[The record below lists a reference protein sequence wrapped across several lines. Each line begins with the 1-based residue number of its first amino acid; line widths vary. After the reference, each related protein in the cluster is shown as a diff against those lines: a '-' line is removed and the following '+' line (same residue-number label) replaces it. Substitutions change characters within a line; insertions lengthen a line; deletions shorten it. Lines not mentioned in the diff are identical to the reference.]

1 MGNSGNTSENILT
14 KKSGS
19 EMISDE
25 VHFEFDISGMSCTT
39 CAKNIKTYLEKIDG
53 VASVDINYASES
65 GEVVYDSKLVS
76 RELIKK
82 EITNLGYNVSSED
95 EEYEAEQFRISSL
108 RKQKEKITTSVVL
121 SLIIMAV
128 SMREHLP
135 VINMI
140 PVSMNLSL
148 ILLFALTTV
157 VVFWCGDKFIKGAFT
172 ALKHRT
178 SDMNTLITIGSL
190 SSYFYSLFISI
201 NIVFGLGIRSLTD
214 SKDVYFETAAMIIT
228 FILIGNYLESV
239 MKAKTQTSIKKL
251 KDLQSKVV
259 NVIRDGSELFIPFK
273 KVRLND
279 IVLVKTGDKIPV
291 DGRIIEGFCV
301 VDESAM
307 TGESLPVEK
316 KAGDELMSGTILKNG
331 FVKLNAEK
339 VGADTMLSRIIA
351 LVKDASNTKPKIQK
365 LADRISGVFVPVV
378 ILISIAT
385 FITWFFILNERFDR
399 SLLFAVSVLIIA
411 CPCALGLASPI
422 AIIIGVGRAAENGIL
437 FNNVDAIENLMK
449 IDTVCFDKTGT
460 LTTGEMM
467 VKSIYVINKY
477 SKNEL
482 MKYALSAEKYSNHPI
497 AKSIINYG
505 IDHNIVLEKNVKD
518 FRNESG
524 FGVSAVVNEKNI
536 LIGNEN
542 FMLNNDIKFSNI
554 LFQTS
559 RNNLFV
565 CINNEIEGVIELED
579 NVKEN
584 AGEVIQKLKD
594 MDLEIFMISGDN
606 ENAAKRTANELK
618 IKNYSYKT
626 LPDEKEK
633 IISGLQSEKKIVAMI
648 GDGINDAPSLA
659 KANVGIAIGTGQDI
673 AIDSADVIL
682 VKDDLNNIL
691 KAIKISRKTVTIIK
705 QNFFWAFFYNA
716 VAIPFAAG
724 VFAPFGLII
733 SPVMAAMLMAFSD
746 VVTVIGNSSRLK
758 YMKIED

>member
-1 MGNSGNTSENILT
+1 MGNTGNTTENILS

-19 EMISDE
+19 ELLSDE
-25 VHFEFDISGMSCTT
+25 EHFEFDLSGMSCTT
-39 CAKNIKTYLEKIDG
+39 CARNIKTYLEKLNG
-53 VASVDINYASES
+53 VTSVDINYASES
-65 GEVVYDSKLVS
+65 GEVVHNPKLIS

-95 EEYEAEQFRISSL
+95 EEYEAEQFKLASL
-108 RKQKEKITTSVVL
+108 SKQKDKIKISVIL

-140 PVSMNLSL
+140 PVSINLSL
-148 ILLFALTTV
+148 ILLFVLTTI
-157 VVFWCGDKFIKGAFT
+157 VVFWCGDKFIKGAYT
-172 ALKHRT
+172 ALKHKT

-190 SSYFYSLFISI
+190 SSYFYSLFISL
-201 NIVFGLGIRSLTD
+201 NIVLGLGLKSLSD

-239 MKAKTQTSIKKL
+239 MKSKTQSSIKKL
-251 KDLQSKVV
+251 KELQAKVV

-316 KAGDELMSGTILKNG
+316 KAGDELLSGTVLKNG
-331 FVKLNAEK
+331 FVKLNADK
-339 VGADTMLSRIIA
+339 VGSDTMLSKIIA

-385 FITWFFILNERFDR
+385 FMTWFFVLNERFDR

-449 IDTVCFDKTGT
+449 VDTVCFDKTGT
-460 LTTGEMM
+460 LTSGEMM
-467 VKSIYVINKY
+467 VKNIYVINKY

-482 MKYALSAEKYSNHPI
+482 MKYVLSAEKFSSHPI

-505 IDHNIVLEKNVKD
+505 IDHNIAYDKNVKD

-524 FGVSAVVNEKNI
+524 FGISADINDKHL

-565 CINNEIEGVIELED
+565 CINKEIEGVIELED

-584 AGEVIQKLKD
+584 AAEIIKKLKD

-633 IISGLQSEKKIVAMI
+633 IITKLQSEKKTVAMV

-682 VKDDLNNIL
+682 VKDDLKNII
-691 KAIKISRKTVTIIK
+691 KAIKISKKTVTIIK

-746 VVTVIGNSSRLK
+746 VITVIGNSSRLK

>member
-1 MGNSGNTSENILT
+1 MGNTGNTTENILS

-19 EMISDE
+19 ELLSDE
-25 VHFEFDISGMSCTT
+25 EHFEFDLSGMSCTT
-39 CAKNIKTYLEKIDG
+39 CARNIKTYLEKLNG
-53 VASVDINYASES
+53 VTSVDINYASES
-65 GEVVYDSKLVS
+65 GEVVHNPKLIS

-95 EEYEAEQFRISSL
+95 EEYEAEQFKLASL
-108 RKQKEKITTSVVL
+108 SKQKDKIKISVIL

-140 PVSMNLSL
+140 PVSINLSL
-148 ILLFALTTV
+148 ILLFVLTTI
-157 VVFWCGDKFIKGAFT
+157 VVFWCGDKFIKGAYT
-172 ALKHRT
+172 ALKHKT

-190 SSYFYSLFISI
+190 SSYFYSLFISL
-201 NIVFGLGIRSLTD
+201 NIVLGLGLKSLSD

-239 MKAKTQTSIKKL
+239 MKSRTQSSIKKL
-251 KDLQSKVV
+251 KELQAKVV

-316 KAGDELMSGTILKNG
+316 KAGDELLSGTVLKNG
-331 FVKLNAEK
+331 FVKLNADK
-339 VGADTMLSRIIA
+339 VGSDTMLSKIIA

-385 FITWFFILNERFDR
+385 FMTWFFVLNERFDR

-449 IDTVCFDKTGT
+449 VDTVCFDKTGT
-460 LTTGEMM
+460 LTSGEMM
-467 VKSIYVINKY
+467 VKNIYVINKY

-482 MKYALSAEKYSNHPI
+482 MKYVLSAEKFSSHPI

-505 IDHNIVLEKNVKD
+505 IDHNIAYDKNVKD

-524 FGVSAVVNEKNI
+524 FGISADINDKHL

-565 CINNEIEGVIELED
+565 CINKEIEGVIELED

-584 AGEVIQKLKD
+584 AAEIIKKLKD

-633 IISGLQSEKKIVAMI
+633 IITKLQSEKKTVAMV

-682 VKDDLNNIL
+682 VKDDLKNII
-691 KAIKISRKTVTIIK
+691 KAIKISKKTVTIIK

-746 VVTVIGNSSRLK
+746 VITVIGNSSRLK